1 MNSKHLI
8 DSRSLRQ
15 RLFQNFELCLM
26 LYIFH
31 VLHYIHRR
39 DNLHISLRQKILRKN
54 FKNWIFCE
62 MSYASYFIFI
72 DIFKIKDKFIFNIS
86 CVPNSKIVSDSISQP
101 ISLSRKHSL
110 ARCLVRHN
118 RLPNMP
124 NHVTLIN
131 KSISGHIEA

>member
-1 MNSKHLI
+1 MFLTIYISWI
-8 DSRSLRQ
+8 TCTY
-15 RLFQNFELCLM
+15 LFVKKSFVKTLKIEFFVKC
-26 LYIFH
+26 
-31 VLHYIHRR
+31 
-39 DNLHISLRQKILRKN
+39 HI
-54 FKNWIFCE
+54 CE
-62 MSYASYFIFI
+62 MSYASYFISI

-86 CVPNSKIVSDSISQP
+86 CVPNNTIVSDSISQP